1 MKLALTCA
9 ALFGVTCVAVA
20 AQNTPAAQDAAH
32 GKRSASIA
40 GFSGQ
45 AWSNDFGVRQG
56 RCNNTAPAQ
65 PGVIADALNPSVG
78 RIIGAKLKRAIE
90 GRDRA
95 CMGASLEMAKDGQE
109 VIWVN
114 GDAKFTLVPV
124 AATAGTGCR
133 QFTMS
138 LNDGVAVP
146 AMGCAKGNG
155 TWEVSEAPAAAEP
168 AAPAKKNPSGK

>member
-1 MKLALTCA
+1 MKLALACV
-9 ALFGVTCVAVA
+9 ALLGATCVAA
-20 AQNTPAAQDAAH
+20 AQNNTAAADTAN

-45 AWSNDFGVRQG
+45 TWSNDFGVRQG
-56 RCNNTAPAQ
+56 RCNNTVPAQ

-78 RIIGAKLKRAIE
+78 RIIGVKLKRAIE

-114 GDAKFTLVPV
+114 GDAKFTLVPM
-124 AATAGTGCR
+124 ATAAGTGCR

-138 LNDGVAVP
+138 LNDGVSVP
-146 AMGCAKGNG
+146 ALACSKGNG
-155 TWEVSEAPAAAEP
+155 TWEVSEAPVAAEP
-168 AAPAKKNPSGK
+168 PAPAKKSASGK